1 MDSSIVNSA
10 AIKSKQ
16 APDSGR
22 EKQAAAE
29 LINCIVNKAVQ

>member
-10 AIKSKQ
+10 AIKSK